1 MKHSFP
7 IWNEFQ
13 ILFEKHYHITQNRWK
28 VESMKSIKDVS
39 FIGFYVFCLVL
50 SVSGESEFCEH
61 DVCTR
66 ISNDEIPDPC
76 RDAND
81 SCPDWAAEGE
91 CKANPGY
98 MLNHCA
104 RSCGVC
110 KDIEGKS
117 HSTAPADVCQDEE
130 TPEECERLAAL
141 GECALEQEFM
151 KENCKATCV
160 FCIHEEN
167 LIAGGYSQDEM

>member
-1 MKHSFP
+1 MT
-7 IWNEFQ
+7 IWK
-13 ILFEKHYHITQNRWK
+13 LYYRKYL
-28 VESMKSIKDVS
+28 ESMKPSKNAPYIIL
-39 FIGFYVFCLVL
+39 FIVCLVL
-50 SVSGESEFCEH
+50 KVSGESEFCEY

-66 ISNDEIPDPC
+66 ISNDPIPDPC
-76 RDAND
+76 TDAND

-117 HSTAPADVCQDEE
+117 HSTAPADVCQDVE
-130 TPEECERLAAL
+130 TPEESERLAVLLLCEQLAAL
-141 GECALEQEFM
+141 GECALEQDFM
-151 KENCKATCV
+151 KENCKATCL
-160 FCIHEEN
+160 FCIDEED
-167 LIAGGYSQDEM
+167 LMSRGYSQDEM